1 MLGAQSYEFQDI
13 YDIEA
18 LHRLMSYKYESKLL
32 NVGIPIE
39 TIKGIYNTREK
50 TLYEKAEA
58 IQKLYNEAINKTK

>member
-1 MLGAQSYEFQDI
+1 
-13 YDIEA
+13 
-18 LHRLMSYKYESKLL
+18 MSYKYESKLL